1 MGKCSE
7 YLCITDK
14 FDGGIVECISPSTEH
29 PPPPPMLVPI
39 AGEITNGT
47 REISV
52 KYEKYAGDWSI
63 HNMKIDK

>member
-39 AGEITNGT
+39 AGEIMNGT
-47 REISV
+47 KE
-52 KYEKYAGDWSI
+52 
-63 HNMKIDK
+63 N